1 MAQEHHHEEL
11 ISGIAEQLE
20 LILNKSKQAVFIYL
34 DDSHKVCNE
43 NFAKLLG
50 YKSAQEWADTEA
62 PMADVDEADQK
73 AVISAYEKAAEKFM
87 ASSLDVAMRNVKT
100 DKLVRTRMIMA
111 PTVYQGHVFAI
122 HFISEL

>member
-1 MAQEHHHEEL
+1 MAQEQHHEEL
-11 ISGIAEQLE
+11 VSGIAEQLE
-20 LILNKSKQAVFIYL
+20 LILKKSKQAVYIYL
-34 DDSHKVCNE
+34 DDTHKVCNE

-50 YKSAQEWADTEA
+50 YKSAKEWADTEA
-62 PMADVDEADQK
+62 PLADVDEADQK
-73 AVISAYEKAAEKFM
+73 AVISAFEKATEKFT

-100 DKLVRTRMIMA
+100 NKLVKTKVIVA